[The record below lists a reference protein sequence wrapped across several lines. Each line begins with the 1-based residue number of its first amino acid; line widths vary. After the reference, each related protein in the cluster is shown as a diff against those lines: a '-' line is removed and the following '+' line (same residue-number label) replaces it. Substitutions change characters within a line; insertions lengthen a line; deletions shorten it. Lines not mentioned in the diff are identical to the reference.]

1 MLTLCFIKC
10 THLHNQLVL
19 MEYAPLY
26 GCFIYKWS
34 YFCNKVI
41 NLGAQ
46 SFKCKVGG
54 GWKLEREQLK
64 GRCKLEISP
73 WDRRMSSSNAWALRV
88 NYISR
93 DFELC
98 VMIQMQGGYVES
110 IWNGAWA
117 LRVTKNPNWLF
128 NYIVIIF
135 RCLILHVL
143 HVSYSYHLLSI
154 TSI

>member
-1 MLTLCFIKC
+1 MLHYMVASSTSDRI
-10 THLHNQLVL
+10 
-19 MEYAPLY
+19 
-26 GCFIYKWS
+26 
-34 YFCNKVI
+34 FCNKVI

-110 IWNGAWA
+110 I
-117 LRVTKNPNWLF
+117 
-128 NYIVIIF
+128 
-135 RCLILHVL
+135 
-143 HVSYSYHLLSI
+143 
-154 TSI
+154 